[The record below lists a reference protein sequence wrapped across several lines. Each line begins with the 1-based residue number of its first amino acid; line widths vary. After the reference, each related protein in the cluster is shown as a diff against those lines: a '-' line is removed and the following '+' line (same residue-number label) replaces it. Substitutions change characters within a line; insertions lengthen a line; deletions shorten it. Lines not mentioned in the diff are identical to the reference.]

1 MAGGGSPRQKMIGM
15 MYLVLTALLALN
27 VSKSILDSFVIV
39 NEGLEK
45 TTENFGLK
53 NEKAYEAFASLM
65 KDPKQSEK
73 AKPYN
78 ELALKTRK
86 LAKEL
91 VEYIDVMKVMAI
103 QETDKLEKAVADTIT
118 LHYVSSKD
126 NYDVPAQVLLGDEMS
141 NNGRGKDGEHTM
153 KELKDKLNNLKK
165 EFSDIFEKNPKL
177 FLPTIPKELKL
188 KLEGDIHT
196 EDPKPVSGMA
206 QETWEMEKVLH
217 VPLAAVI
224 TNLTAMQAD
233 IRNAESDVLTA
244 LLNSVNASDFKFDKL
259 VAKVIAPSSYLI
271 TGQEYKADVL
281 LVAFNSTSNPEIV
294 IGPCDTAHSDE
305 NKDPMRG
312 AGKPLEVVGGLGRYK
327 ASTGAEGLQKWS
339 GCIKVPNPTGGYK
352 YYPFA
357 SEYMVAKPALTVS
370 ADKMNVFYQ
379 GVDNPITL
387 SAPGIALSD
396 LAPSIAGTNASI
408 TPTAEKGK
416 YIVKVGGGNEAT
428 INVSAKMGKDTRPMG
443 AAKFRVKRLP
453 DPVAMVAGLKEGG
466 VKKSALAAAP
476 FVIAK
481 YENFDFDLKVN
492 VYEFTVTVNI
502 AGEFKSVKSTGNQFS
517 SEQKSLIEKL
527 KNNGR
532 LIIED
537 IKCKLPDGTTRPL
550 PSVTL
555 KIQT

>member
-141 NNGRGKDGEHTM
+141 PKTGEHTM
-153 KELKDKLNNLKK
+153 VDLKKKLENLKK

-177 FLPTIPKELKL
+177 FLPTIPKEMKN
-188 KLEGDIHT
+188 KINGDIHT
-196 EDPKPVSGMA
+196 EDPKPVPGMA
-206 QETWEMEKVLH
+206 PETWEMEKVLH

-233 IRNAESDVLTA
+233 IRNAESDVITA

-271 TGQEYKADVL
+271 VGQEYKADVL
-281 LVAFNSTSNPEIV
+281 LVAFNSSSNPEIV
-294 IGPCDTAHSDE
+294 IGPCDTAHADE

-370 ADKMNVFYQ
+370 ADKMNVFYM
-379 GVDNPITL
+379 GVDNPVTL

-396 LAPSIAGTNASI
+396 LSATIAGPNASI

-416 YIVKVGGGNEAT
+416 YIVKVGAGGNEAT
-428 INVSAKMGKDTRPMG
+428 INVAAKMGKDTRPMG
-443 AAKFRVKRLP
+443 AVKFRVKRLP
-453 DPVAMVAGLKEGG
+453 DPVAMVAGLKEGA
-466 VKKSALAAAP
+466 VKKSALTAAP
-476 FVIAK
+476 FVLAK

-517 SEQKSLIEKL
+517 GEQKSLIDKL

-537 IKCKLPDGTTRPL
+537 IKCKLPDGSTRPL

-555 KIQT
+555 KVQT